1 MGIIQS
7 TRARINHTP
16 LRLLGSTLL
25 IGVVCGFAISCSPA
39 SAPPLET
46 LEAISDPK
54 AKMSFTMG
62 NREIRQDIITA
73 LDEQNIEHW
82 LNEDNSVGFYAA
94 DAEAVD
100 AIGFN
105 AIGAYAAR
113 N

>member
-1 MGIIQS
+1 MRNKENGF
-7 TRARINHTP
+7 A
-16 LRLLGSTLL
+16 LLL

-82 LNEDNSVGFYAA
+82 TCLLLCLLVL
-94 DAEAVD
+94 V
-100 AIGFN
+100 
-105 AIGAYAAR
+105 
-113 N
+113 